1 MRSDRWAQ
9 ARNSDDT
16 SRELHQKAPQAQPPS
31 DGWHDVPDPDPEFDN
46 VVLDWNQAALDAIRH
61 ASITQPPEDAPYVSR
76 ALAME
81 SIAMFDVLQAI
92 NNQPGFLVNLK
103 APAGISADAAVSAAA
118 HEILVEFFPSYKQA
132 LDRAYEARLDEIHD
146 GRAEERGV
154 AFGTNVAEAVIAA
167 RAHDGSEE
175 LAHLGLVAGHEPGEY
190 RPTPP
195 DYTLAIQ
202 PDWGDVKPFVL
213 ASADQFRPGP
223 PPDLTS
229 AEYAADFKQVK
240 LLGEVNSSVRTP
252 EQTLSALWWSN
263 DEDSYTRVGQWSDI
277 ADNILAEQGRSP
289 LESAYLLTMLN
300 VGLADAITACWETK
314 YHYEAWRP
322 VTAIHEAGEDG
333 NRATRADADWLPLLP
348 VTPDHPEYT
357 SGHSVIGALAAK
369 VMTDFFGPIPFS
381 ATSETVRDVVL
392 HFDNFDQAAQ
402 EEAMSRIYAG
412 VHFAYS
418 AEAGLVMGSQVGD
431 VVVNAFKNFD
441 IPAGDGH
448 LV

>member
-1 MRSDRWAQ
+1 MRSDRWDSSPFSAE
-9 ARNSDDT
+9 AWRGPPGDE
-16 SRELHQKAPQAQPPS
+16 RAPP
-31 DGWHDVPDPDPEFDN
+31 DRRHDAPDPDPGFDN
-46 VVLDWNQAALDAIRH
+46 AVLDWNQIALDAIRH
-61 ASITQPPEDAPYVSR
+61 ASITNPPEDAPYVSR
-76 ALAME
+76 ALAMQ

-92 NNQPGFLVNLK
+92 ADRPGFLVSLD

-118 HEILVEFFPSYKQA
+118 HEILVELFPDYRRA
-132 LDRAYEARLDEIHD
+132 LDRAYEARLDEIRD
-146 GRAEERGV
+146 GRAEDQGI
-154 AFGTNVAEAVIAA
+154 AFGTKVAEAVIAA
-167 RAHDGSEE
+167 RADDGSEE

-223 PPDLTS
+223 PPDVTS
-229 AEYAADFKQVK
+229 AAYAEDFRQVK
-240 LLGEVNSSVRTP
+240 ALGAVDSQVRTP

-277 ADNILAEQGRSP
+277 ADHILAEQGRSP

-322 VTAIHEAGEDG
+322 VTAIREAGEDG
-333 NRATRADADWLPLLP
+333 NRATRPDPDWLPLLP
-348 VTPDHPEYT
+348 ATPDHPEYT

-381 ATSETVRDVVL
+381 ATSETVPDVVL
-392 HFDNFDQAAQ
+392 RFDDFDAAAR

-418 AEAGLVMGSQVGD
+418 TEAGLVMGAQVGD
-431 VVVNAFKNFD
+431 VVVDAFHERFD
-441 IPAGDGH
+441 VPSRDGH
-448 LV
+448 MV

>member
-1 MRSDRWAQ
+1 MRSDRWALAQ
-9 ARNSDDT
+9 NSDDDG
-16 SRELHQKAPQAQPPS
+16 RELHQKARQDQAPS
-31 DGWHDVPDPDPEFDN
+31 NGWQNVRDPDPGFDN
-46 VVLDWNQAALDAIRH
+46 VVLDWNQIALDAIRH
-61 ASITQPPEDAPYVSR
+61 ASITNPPEDAPYVSR
-76 ALAME
+76 ALAMQ

-92 NNQPGFLVNLK
+92 NNQPGFLVNVK
-103 APAGISADAAVSAAA
+103 APTGISADAAVSAAA
-118 HEILVEFFPSYKQA
+118 HEILVELFPDYKHA

-146 GRAEERGV
+146 GRAEDRGV
-154 AFGTNVAEAVIAA
+154 AFGTKVADAVIAA

-223 PPDLTS
+223 PPDVTS

-240 LLGEVNSSVRTP
+240 LLGDVNSSVRTP

-277 ADNILAEQGRSP
+277 ADHILAEQGRSP

-300 VGLADAITACWETK
+300 VGLADAVTACWETK

-348 VTPDHPEYT
+348 ATPDHPEYT

-381 ATSETVRDVVL
+381 ATSETVPDVVL
-392 HFDNFDQAAQ
+392 RFDNFDMAAR

-418 AEAGLVMGSQVGD
+418 TEAGLVMGSQVGD
-431 VVVNAFKNFD
+431 VVLNAFQKFD